1 MVAGRDSVG
10 EERTDQV
17 FFDRARKAECLEASH
32 AELEQLRALGQ
43 ASDARIEALA
53 LAASQAEVSQVAA
66 RADLVAKHEAA
77 LTASCEAHAGAL
89 ARQAGAHA
97 AEIAL
102 LIAEK
107 AELSA
112 GSAQLA
118 PRLAAALSEQEEA
131 ARGIEQLRLQLAEQE
146 SKQQEVCAS
155 LNALETH
162 HHAAQA
168 EREAL
173 RDRVIELEAQLA
185 SASNVTAEQAEKSDD
200 PCVSCALL
208 EGQVD
213 SLQLAIRRAAD
224 VNASLVQ
231 HAAKLHAEKV
241 RLAEAIGGEDPLET
255 LRAERANAA
264 SVVAYAASLHAELCY
279 ESSVPTQ
286 SPPAMSQAAEPSET
300 AEPIASSPETVAS
313 ERPLGSSRP
322 HPRSEASAFN

>member
-1 MVAGRDSVG
+1 MALHSLQPVHQELQAQCETMS
-10 EERTDQV
+10 
-17 FFDRARKAECLEASH
+17 AR
-32 AELEQLRALGQ
+32 LG
-43 ASDARIEALA
+43 
-53 LAASQAEVSQVAA
+53 
-66 RADLVAKHEAA
+66 
-77 LTASCEAHAGAL
+77 
-89 ARQAGAHA
+89 
-97 AEIAL
+97 
-102 LIAEK
+102 
-107 AELSA
+107 
-112 GSAQLA
+112 
-118 PRLAAALSEQEEA
+118 
-131 ARGIEQLRLQLAEQE
+131 
-146 SKQQEVCAS
+146 
-155 LNALETH
+155 
-162 HHAAQA
+162 
-168 EREAL
+168 
-173 RDRVIELEAQLA
+173 ELEAQLA
-185 SASNVTAEQAEKSDD
+185 AASNVTAEQAEKSDD

-313 ERPLGSSRP
+313 ERPLASTRP
-322 HPRSEASAFN
+322 HPRSEAPAFN